1 MHEFST
7 ICRSCQKQT
16 INGGKSFSIKGESAE
31 FFGREYRI
39 HSCDDFTRG
48 WLRSEGVQLGPA
60 SADGRPPSAT
70 PAPGDAPTK
79 TRAQAAFE
87 RGKESV
93 QRSPRHAHAR
103 VRPKSAAPR
112 LSNDNAAEERPGQKL
127 RKYLEN
133 DGKVLR

>member
-1 MHEFST
+1 MY
-7 ICRSCQKQT
+7 RSCQKQT
-16 INGGKSFSIKGESAE
+16 INGVNHNCQFPIEGESAE

-70 PAPGDAPTK
+70 PGPGDAPTK

-87 RGKESV
+87 KESEL
-93 QRSPRHAHAR
+93 QRSPRRHAR